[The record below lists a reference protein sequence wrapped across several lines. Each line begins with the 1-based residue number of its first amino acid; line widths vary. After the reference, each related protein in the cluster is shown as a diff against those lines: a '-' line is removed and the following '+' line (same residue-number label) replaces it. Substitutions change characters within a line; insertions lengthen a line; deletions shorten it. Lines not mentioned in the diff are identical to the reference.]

1 MMKFVAARSEIL
13 TRLESVSGAV
23 APKNVKP
30 ILSGIYFS
38 MKDESTVKLVA
49 TDLET
54 AITTEL
60 KPKQIDGSCNF
71 VIDARL
77 VLEIVRNLPE
87 GEVIFETEETNMVI
101 RMGSARFTL
110 PTMDPDDFPDIEPAT
125 GGLDF
130 TVSVSSVEL
139 MVERVIFCAARDE
152 FMRNLNSVYWEFDDG
167 YLRLVAADGFRMALS
182 EGRIDLNIDDHFL
195 LTLKSMRDL
204 QNSLKAAMSDV
215 MKITYDGSRVQ
226 FSFDGTEIVTKVV
239 DAEFPDYRKVL
250 PKSFKARV
258 VVPTETFSD
267 AVRRASIAARL
278 GSDSVKFEID
288 DEQFKIIARSPD
300 HGESVEVI
308 GANKEGDNIVI
319 AFNPR
324 FLSESVKKI
333 DSDSVELNFVDSN
346 SPLQMNPVD
355 VQGYTYIIMPI
366 RLI

>member
-1 MMKFVAARSEIL
+1 MKFVVARSEIL

-23 APKNVKP
+23 ASKSVKP

-38 MKDESTVKLVA
+38 MKDESTIKLVA

-60 KPKQIDGSCNF
+60 KPKHIDGSCDF

-87 GEVIFETEETNMVI
+87 GEVIFETEETNVVI
-101 RMGSARFTL
+101 RLGSAQFTL
-110 PTMDPDDFPDIEPAT
+110 PTMDPGDFPDIEAAA

-139 MVERVIFCAARDE
+139 MIDRVIFCAARDE

-167 YLRLVAADGFRMALS
+167 YVRLVAADGFRMALS
-182 EGRIDLNIDDHFL
+182 EERIDLSIEDHFL

-204 QNSLKAAMSDV
+204 QNSLKAAMSDIMRV
-215 MKITYDGSRVQ
+215 VYDGSRVQ
-226 FSFDGTEIVTKVV
+226 FFFDGTEIVTKVV
-239 DAEFPDYRKVL
+239 DAEFPDYKKVL

-258 VVPTETFSD
+258 VLPAVTFSD

-278 GSDSVKFEID
+278 GSDSVKFEIN
-288 DEQFKIIARSPD
+288 DEEFKIIARSPD
-300 HGESVEVI
+300 HGESIEVI
-308 GANKEGDNIVI
+308 KTSKEGDNIII

-324 FLSESVKKI
+324 FLSEAVKKV
-333 DSDSVELNFVDSN
+333 DSEMVELNFVDSN

-355 VQGYTYIIMPI
+355 IQGYTYIIMPI

>member
-1 MMKFVAARSEIL
+1 MKFVAARSEIL

-23 APKNVKP
+23 APKSVKP

-38 MKDESTVKLVA
+38 MKDDSTVKLQA

-60 KPKQIDGSCNF
+60 RPKHIDGRCDF

-87 GEVIFETEETNMVI
+87 GEVVFETEDTNVI
-101 RMGSARFTL
+101 IREGSARFTL
-110 PTMDPDDFPDIEPAT
+110 PTMDPDEFPIVEPT
-125 GGLDF
+125 SGGLEF
-130 TVSVSSVEL
+130 TVSVSSIEL
-139 MVERVIFCAARDE
+139 MIDRVIFCAAMDE
-152 FMRNLNSVYWEFDDG
+152 FMRNLNSVYWEFEDG

-182 EGRIDLNIDDHFL
+182 EERIDLSIDDHFL
-195 LTLKSMRDL
+195 LTLKSMKDL
-204 QNSLKAAMSDV
+204 QNSLKAAMSDLLKV
-215 MKITYDGSRVQ
+215 TYDGSRVQ
-226 FSFDGTEIVTKVV
+226 FLFDGTEIVTKVV
-239 DAEFPDYRKVL
+239 DAEFPDYKKVL
-250 PKSFKARV
+250 PKSFKARLV
-258 VVPTETFSD
+258 LSTEVFSD

-288 DEQFKIIARSPD
+288 DEQFKIVARSPD
-300 HGESVEVI
+300 HGESIEI
-308 GANKEGDNIVI
+308 LDANKEGDNIVI

-324 FLSESVKKI
+324 FLSESAKKI
-333 DSDSVELNFVDSN
+333 DSDTVELNFVDSN

-355 VQGYTYIIMPI
+355 VQGYTYVIMPI

>member
-1 MMKFVAARSEIL
+1 MRGQRRVHE
-13 TRLESVSGAV
+13 E
-23 APKNVKP
+23 
-30 ILSGIYFS
+30 
-38 MKDESTVKLVA
+38 
-49 TDLET
+49 
-54 AITTEL
+54 
-60 KPKQIDGSCNF
+60 
-71 VIDARL
+71 
-77 VLEIVRNLPE
+77 
-87 GEVIFETEETNMVI
+87 FEQ
-101 RMGSARFTL
+101 
-110 PTMDPDDFPDIEPAT
+110 
-125 GGLDF
+125 
-130 TVSVSSVEL
+130 SS
-139 MVERVIFCAARDE
+139 
-152 FMRNLNSVYWEFDDG
+152 EFDDG

-182 EGRIDLNIDDHFL
+182 EGRIDLNADDHFL

-204 QNSLKAAMSDV
+204 QNGLKAIMSDV

-258 VVPTETFSD
+258 VVPTETFLMLLK
-267 AVRRASIAARL
+267 ASIAARL

-324 FLSESVKKI
+324 FLSESAKKI